1 MKYLIKNIAGE
12 IIFDGDEMSGASLR
26 LADLSGASLSGAD
39 LSGANLSGANLRGA
53 NLIGADLRLAD
64 LSGADLSG
72 ADLSV
77 ANLRGANLIGADLR
91 LADLRWANLSGAN
104 LRDTNTILIV
114 ESDATSNYDIFMT
127 PSHVKIGCQWHTIND
142 WFDFDD
148 KTILKMDGK
157 KAKKFW
163 DLWKPILMHLAK
175 SNGWYGNAA

>member
-26 LADLSGASLSGAD
+26 LANLRGADLRWANLRGADLRWAD
-39 LSGANLSGANLRGA
+39 LSGANLSGA
-53 NLIGADLRLAD
+53 D
-64 LSGADLSG
+64 LSGAY
-72 ADLSV
+72 
-77 ANLRGANLIGADLR
+77 
-91 LADLRWANLSGAN
+91 LSGAN
-104 LRDTNTILIV
+104 LTGAYLRDTNTILIV

-127 PSHVKIGCQWHTIND
+127 PTHVKIGCQWHTIND
-142 WFDFDD
+142 WDDFDD

-163 DLWKPILMHLAK
+163 DLWKPILMQMAK